1 MFLNK
6 EFKLHI
12 NAEEYLL
19 KYANKYSILYVDDD
33 ESYREIMKDIL
44 SMFFDNVILAK
55 DGVEALKLYK
65 EFTPNI
71 VITDINMPQMNG
83 LQLIEE
89 IQKLNFEV
97 SFIIL
102 TGFIENAH
110 LLKALELGINKYLIK
125 PLNKEV
131 FFERLYESI
140 FDLEFINQFEVM
152 QEEKELLNLALELS
166 PVFTVLE
173 RDGKIKYINNSFLD
187 FLGYES
193 YEECIAVNEN
203 LYTFIKNEMS
213 NVVYKDYAEYK
224 RDVLNFE
231 ENDKKV
237 YIKDKNN
244 TLKVFQLTNKFYPN
258 INTLISVFTDINN
271 MDKNNRELKKL
282 SEIDTLTNLY
292 NKYKFN
298 NYFSEIY
305 KNFQNKKYTDV
316 SLVMINID
324 NLTEINNLYGNH
336 VGDKV
341 IRSVANFIKS
351 NLNKDDFLAR
361 YGGEAFVIIFKN
373 MNLENAFKRADDL
386 RLSIN
391 KQYKSKFT
399 CSFGVTVFR
408 RDDNE
413 NNILFRVNDAILKA
427 KKGGKNLVIISV

>member
-6 EFKLHI
+6 EFRLHT
-12 NAEEYLL
+12 NVEEYLL
-19 KYANKYSILYVDDD
+19 KYAKKYSILYVDDD
-33 ESYREIMKDIL
+33 ESYRELMKDIL
-44 SMFFDNVILAK
+44 SMFFDNVIMAK

-65 EFTPNI
+65 EFTPKI
-71 VITDINMPQMNG
+71 VITDINMPQMDG

-89 IQKLNFEV
+89 IQKVNLEV

-102 TGFIENAH
+102 TGFIENKH

-152 QEEKELLNLALELS
+152 QEEKELLTLVLELS

-173 RDGKIKYINNSFLD
+173 RDGKIKYINNAFLN

-193 YEECIAVNEN
+193 YEECIKKNEN

-213 NVVYKDYAEYK
+213 NVVYKNYEEYE
-224 RDVLNFE
+224 RDALNFE

-237 YIKDKNN
+237 YIKDKSNI
-244 TLKVFQLTNKFYPN
+244 LKAFQLTNKFYPN
-258 INTLISVFTDINN
+258 INTLVSVFTDINN
-271 MDKNNRELKKL
+271 IDKDNRELKKL

-292 NKYKFN
+292 NKYKFD
-298 NYFSEIY
+298 NYFNDIY
-305 KNFQNKKYTDV
+305 RKFQNKIYTDI

-341 IRSVANFIKS
+341 IRSVANFIKI
-351 NLNKDDFLAR
+351 NLGSENFLAR
-361 YGGEAFVIIFKN
+361 FGGEAFVIIFKN
-373 MNLENAFKRADDL
+373 MNIEDAFKKSEKL

-399 CSFGVTVFR
+399 CSFGVTAFR
-408 RDDNE
+408 HEDNG
-413 NNILFRVNDAILKA
+413 NDILVRVNDAILKA

>member
-12 NAEEYLL
+12 NTEEYLL
-19 KYANKYSILYVDDD
+19 KYAKKYSILYVDDD

-44 SMFFDNVILAK
+44 SMFFDNVMMAK
-55 DGVEALKLYK
+55 DGVEALELYK
-65 EFTPNI
+65 EFTPKI

-83 LQLIEE
+83 LELIEE

-125 PLNKEV
+125 PLDKEV

-152 QEEKELLNLALELS
+152 QEEKELLNLVLELS

-173 RDGKIKYINNSFLD
+173 KDGKIKYINNSFLN

-213 NVVYKDYAEYK
+213 NVVYQDYEEYK
-224 RDVLNFE
+224 RDALSFE

-258 INTLISVFTDINN
+258 TNTLISVFTDINN
-271 MDKNNRELKKL
+271 IDKNNRELKKL

-298 NYFSEIY
+298 SYFNEIY
-305 KNFQNKKYTDV
+305 KGFQNKQYSDV

-341 IRSVANFIKS
+341 IRSVANFIKLK
-351 NLNKDDFLAR
+351 LNKEDFLAR
-361 YGGEAFVIIFKN
+361 CGGEAFVIIFKN
-373 MNLENAFKRADDL
+373 MNLETAFKRADML
-386 RLSIN
+386 RLSVN
-391 KQYKSKFT
+391 RQYKSKFT
-399 CSFGVTVFR
+399 CSFGVTIFR

-413 NNILFRVNDAILKA
+413 DNILFRVNDAILKA
-427 KKGGKNLVIISV
+427 KKGGKNLVIVSV